1 VRSPRSAGEV
11 DPSQTATKAEFGAC
25 LRARRTAAGLS
36 LRALEKATKA
46 PPSVPL
52 ARSTIEDI
60 EKGKTLPKREWLTT
74 YLTVCDVPSTQQ
86 RAWLRAW
93 TTLALGSDGFDL
105 AAMRFPRVDSC
116 PPRRL
121 GVHASIELPTQG
133 ALAAQGQAADLP
145 LYVPRDV
152 DDGVRAAVL
161 EAAGRGGLV
170 VVVGSSSTG
179 KTRTVYEAVMAE
191 LPGWRLFHPA
201 DAQELTAAVASQH
214 LPRGGV
220 VVWLDE
226 AQQYLADP
234 NRLAVGTVRALL
246 DPGRAVVVVATMWP
260 QWLEQFTAIPPAE
273 PGVGRDLHWHAR
285 QILTTLARV
294 IHLAEFNQAER
305 DRASTLAIEDLRLE
319 IALQDPDFG
328 PTQVLAGAPQ
338 LIQRWE
344 HASDPY
350 AQAVMTA
357 AIDARRL
364 GHLAPIPAGLLS
376 AAAPGYLGARE
387 RATATVGWFDAA
399 IAYATKELH
408 GATAALVPAAG
419 LRMGEVAG
427 YVVADYLLQH
437 GQRIRRAVS
446 PPASLW
452 DSVVAHTTDFDD
464 RLRLADQA
472 RWRDL
477 SRHAVLLLTPAAEA
491 GDTDAMRLL
500 GTLLWYAGH
509 KEEAGSWVRR
519 ALDANDPLTLR
530 SLVYDLEKAGHHQ
543 EAEEIERRMAEDG
556 QSLGIYD
563 LALRHYK
570 KGRNQEGEALLRELA
585 EDGEPDVLWEL
596 AMRLEEA
603 NRLQEAEEVVR
614 RLVEGGDRIAMQE
627 LAKLLEQQGRVTEA
641 ERLLRRAADHGD
653 AQAMLQLA
661 SLLEHVGRAQEAPG
675 WLRQAAEYVRSIDT
689 AELIDWL
696 QQRGRIQELEGYLR
710 HGAGAGNG
718 DAMMGLAD
726 LLEQRSSHEAEGWL
740 RQAVELGVQG
750 GPRRLRGLLTRIG
763 RAQQAQEVLRQAA
776 EGGDDE
782 AMEELAILLEQHG
795 RIEEAEAWLR
805 RAIEIGRIG
814 SNATARLAE
823 LLGRTGRAQEADR
836 LGRFGIEPGG
846 RTADPW

>member
-1 VRSPRSAGEV
+1 VRPPRAVDEV
-11 DPSQTATKAEFGAC
+11 DPSQATTKAEFGTC
-25 LRARRTAAGLS
+25 LRAQRTAAGLS
-36 LRALEKATKA
+36 LRELEKATRI
-46 PPSVPL
+46 PPSVSL
-52 ARSTIEDI
+52 ARSTIEGV
-60 EKGKTLPKREWLTT
+60 EKGKTLPRREWLTT
-74 YLTVCDVPSTQQ
+74 YLNVCGVPSTQQ

-93 TTLALGSDGFDL
+93 TTLARSPDGFDP
-105 AAMRFPRVDSC
+105 AATRFPRVDSC
-116 PPRRL
+116 LPRRL
-121 GVHASIELPTQG
+121 GVHASIELPTRG
-133 ALAAQGQAADLP
+133 ALAARGQVPELP

-152 DDGVRAAVL
+152 DDEVREAVL

-191 LPGWRLFHPA
+191 LPRWRLFHPA
-201 DAQELTAAVASQH
+201 DAEELRAAVASRQ

-246 DPGRAVVVVATMWP
+246 DPGRPFVVVATMWP
-260 QWLEQFTAIPPAE
+260 QWYELFTTIPPTE
-273 PGVGRDLHWHAR
+273 PGAGRDVHWHAR
-285 QILTTLARV
+285 QILTTTARV

-305 DRASTLAIEDLRLE
+305 DRASALASEDLRLE

-338 LIQRWE
+338 LVDRWE

-350 AQAVMTA
+350 AKAVMTA
-357 AIDARRL
+357 AIDLCRL
-364 GHLAPIPAGLLS
+364 GHLTPIPAGLLS
-376 AAAPGYLGARE
+376 AAAPGYLRARE
-387 RATATVGWFDAA
+387 QATATPDWFDAA
-399 IAYATKELH
+399 ITHATKELH
-408 GATAALVPAAG
+408 GATAALVPAPG

-437 GQRIRRAVS
+437 GQLIRHAAS
-446 PPASLW
+446 PPGSLW
-452 DSVVAHTTDFDD
+452 DSAAAYTNEPDD

-472 RWRDL
+472 RWKHL

-509 KEEAGSWVRR
+509 KEEAGSWVHR

-556 QSLGIYD
+556 ESLGIYD
-563 LALRHYK
+563 LAMRHYQ
-570 KGRNQEGEALLRELA
+570 KGRDQEGEALLRELA

-596 AMRLEEA
+596 A
-603 NRLQEAEEVVR
+603 NRFKYAGRDQEAEEILD
-614 RLVEGGDRIAMQE
+614 RLVEDGDRIAMQE
-627 LAKLLEQQGRVTEA
+627 LAELLEQQGRVAEA
-641 ERLLRRAADHGD
+641 ERMLRQAADHGD

-661 SLLEHVGRAQEAPG
+661 SLLEQSSRAQEAPG
-675 WLRQAAEYVRSIDT
+675 WLRQAAEHVTSRDT
-689 AELIDWL
+689 AEFIDWL
-696 QQRGRIQELEGYLR
+696 QRRGRIQDLERYLR
-710 HGAGAGNG
+710 HGAEAGNG
-718 DAMMGLAD
+718 DAMLGLAD
-726 LLEQRSSHEAEGWL
+726 LLEQHSSQEAEDWL
-740 RQAVELGVQG
+740 RQAIELGVQG
-750 GPRRLRGLLTRIG
+750 APRRLRGMLTKIG

-776 EGGDDE
+776 ETGDDE
-782 AMEELAILLEQHG
+782 AMEELAIVLEQHG
-795 RIEEAEAWLR
+795 RIEEAEGWLR
-805 RAIEIGRIG
+805 RAVEIGSIG
-814 SNATARLAE
+814 SNAKRRLGE
-823 LLGRTGRAQEADR
+823 LLGSTGRVQEADR